1 MTEQKVKRIKR
12 MGQEIARE
20 FGKYGFAPFKIEEV
34 SMRDIEKSVLQIVAD
49 ELFKMASDIVRFADK
64 ETERITEENRKYT
77 HRNIGNGINAVL
89 LHEITFTND
98 CTIKGRGVNVGIE
111 YYRDDEHKMS
121 SSDLPYERARIT
133 IIEKYGSEI
142 FFAKCRYQWDD
153 NINPETLRIS
163 TDPKAKSAFQLLQ
176 EKHKKI

>member
-12 MGQEIARE
+12 MGQEIEQE

-34 SMRDIEKSVLQIVAD
+34 SMGNIEESVLQIVAD
-49 ELFKMASDIVRFADK
+49 WLYEMVNDVVRYADK
-64 ETERITEENRKYT
+64 ATERITEESRRYAN
-77 HRNIGNGINAVL
+77 RNIGGGINAVL
-89 LHEITFTND
+89 LHETTFTND
-98 CTIKGRGVNVGIE
+98 CTIKGRGVNVRIE
-111 YYRDDEHKMS
+111 YYRDDERKMS
-121 SSDLPYERARIT
+121 GSDVPYERARIT
-133 IIEKYGSEI
+133 IIEKDEREI

-153 NINPETLRIS
+153 NVNPETLRIS